1 MRKRKVVV
9 FKTDRLVHLKNKIWA
24 HQTILTTQIIT
35 ELTKLGEWT
44 VMTKLGEWAVMTK
57 LGEWAV
63 MTKLG
68 EWAVMTKLGEWAV
81 MHLCFRDIDF
91 ASLYDFYI

>member
-63 MTKLG
+63 M
-68 EWAVMTKLGEWAV
+68 
-81 MHLCFRDIDF
+81 HLCFRDIDF